1 MTRYLVLK
9 LALAA
14 IGVILLGYG
23 MSVNDPRIR
32 WIGIAFL
39 AAAVLT
45 RFLPKHLRSG
55 DYPRSPPPEE

>member
-1 MTRYLVLK
+1 MNRYLAIK

-23 MSVNDPRIR
+23 MSVDDPTIR

-45 RFLPKHLRSG
+45 RFLPKRLRSG
-55 DYPRSPPPEE
+55 DYPRNPPPAA